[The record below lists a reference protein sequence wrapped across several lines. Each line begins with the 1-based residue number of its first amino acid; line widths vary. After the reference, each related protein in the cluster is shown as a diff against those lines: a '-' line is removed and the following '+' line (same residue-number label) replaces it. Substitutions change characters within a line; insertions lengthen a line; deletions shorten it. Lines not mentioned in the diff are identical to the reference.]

1 MTDLVEH
8 NVRLASVESDDLS
21 VPIPL
26 IPITSGTTTEF
37 TEYDSTVRIYRLF
50 YSLLSCTY
58 VTVEGSILITCCLV
72 SPVVVTYD
80 LLSGVNS
87 SCVILPAVWCHQ

>member
-37 TEYDSTVRIYRLF
+37 IEYDSTVCIYRLF
-50 YSLLSCTY
+50 YSLLSSTY
-58 VTVEGSILITCCLV
+58 VTASILITCCLV
-72 SPVVVTYD
+72 SPVVVTYY
-80 LLSGVNS
+80 LLSGVTS
-87 SCVILPAVWCHQ
+87 SCVI